1 MRGMGPPAWSCYRC
15 RMRWRPVLAS
25 VAAIVLAVTVVVPPA
40 QAAKRDPRLDQV
52 QAQVDELEMKAESA
66 AEDWNNARAQLA
78 VSQAKVTTL
87 KLKAAKEQESYA
99 AVSKDLGR
107 LVAAMYRSGMID
119 LDVQTLFADNP
130 TQFLQQMAA
139 VQEIGS
145 VQAVTLKRI
154 AARRVSL
161 TQAQA
166 AVRAEEAIAKRL
178 AGEAAAHKRTAEMQL
193 AKAAAIL
200 SKLQAAERQR
210 LAAIQR
216 AKAAAAARRAA
227 QARATI
233 NKSLAVVSGRVKRV
247 ISYALSKVGHRYSF
261 GSAGP
266 SAYDCSG
273 LVMASYRQI
282 GISLPH
288 YSRGQYSVTRRV
300 SRGSLRPGDLV
311 FFFGRGIKHV
321 GMYIGHNQFV
331 HASNYR
337 YGVIVT
343 SLSDPY
349 YVMRTS
355 GYGRVVR

>member
-1 MRGMGPPAWSCYRC
+1 MLAPPAT
-15 RMRWRPVLAS
+15 A
-25 VAAIVLAVTVVVPPA
+25 T
-40 QAAKRDPRLDQV
+40 KRDPRLDRV
-52 QAQVDELEMKAESA
+52 QAQVDQLEMEAESA
-66 AEDWNNARAQLA
+66 AEDWNNARDKLA
-78 VSQAKVTTL
+78 ASQAKVSAL
-87 KLKAAKEQESYA
+87 KLKAAKERASYA

-107 LVAAMYRSGMID
+107 LIAAMYRAGMID

-139 VQEIGS
+139 VQQIGS
-145 VQAVTLKRI
+145 AQAVTLKRI
-154 AARRVSL
+154 TARRISL
-161 TQAQA
+161 TQAES
-166 AVRAEEAIAKRL
+166 AVKAEEAIAKRL
-178 AGEAAAHKRTAEMQL
+178 AAEAATHKKTAETAL

-200 SKLQAAERQR
+200 STLQAAERTR
-210 LAAIQR
+210 LAAIQK

-227 QARATI
+227 QARAAI
-233 NKSLAVVSGRVKRV
+233 SKSLVAVSSRVKRV
-247 ISYALSKVGHRYSF
+247 ISYAMSKVGHRYSF
-261 GSAGP
+261 GSSGP

-273 LVMASYRQI
+273 LMMASYRQI

-311 FFFGRGIKHV
+311 FFFGHGIKHV

-331 HASNYR
+331 HAANYR